1 MGAPENTLATEGYVA
16 STVPRDKANKNSD
29 VFQKDKSM
37 FTPCQRLKN
46 KTKTKDFVL
55 SDRPFITRHYAL
67 SGLAV
72 RRI

>member
-1 MGAPENTLATEGYVA
+1 
-16 STVPRDKANKNSD
+16 
-29 VFQKDKSM
+29 M

-72 RRI
+72 RVLKYVSEIKTPEKSCKASF